1 MQGKH
6 LPVTMFPLFLSS
18 SEATTSSH
26 TYCFLSNNKTVA
38 NGIWRPVEM
47 SKDCRHPVHNSPFP
61 RPTTLRG
68 VSTLEGSSQPC
79 GASAGNMV
87 RARERNGDG
96 DSVPELKGVHVR
108 PFPHKRF
115 KTWL

>member
-18 SEATTSSH
+18 SEATTSSRA
-26 TYCFLSNNKTVA
+26 YCFLSNNKTVA
-38 NGIWRPVEM
+38 NGIWRPVEV

-79 GASAGNMV
+79 GASAG
-87 RARERNGDG
+87 
-96 DSVPELKGVHVR
+96 
-108 PFPHKRF
+108 
-115 KTWL
+115 TWSEPGSGMGMETVCLS